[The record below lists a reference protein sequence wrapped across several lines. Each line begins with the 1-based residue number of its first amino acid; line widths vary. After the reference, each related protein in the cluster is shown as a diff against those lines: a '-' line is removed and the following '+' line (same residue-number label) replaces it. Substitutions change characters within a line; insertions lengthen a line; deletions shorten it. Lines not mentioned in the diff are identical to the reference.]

1 MIDHAN
7 ELRRHARKIGRPAGD
22 TPAVMRAAAAHID
35 DLERRLQTAESRAAV
50 AVEAEREACAKLCG
64 DYWDYLDIGE
74 DDYQDGR
81 GCAALDLQSAIRARN
96 KPPKN

>member
-1 MIDHAN
+1 MTRDDIRRMAKEAGLAEVRLSAGLEEMRTDMWQRFA
-7 ELRRHARKIGRPAGD
+7 EL
-22 TPAVMRAAAAHID
+22 V
-35 DLERRLQTAESRAAV
+35 AAV
-50 AVEAEREACAKLCG
+50 EREACAKVCG

-96 KPPKN
+96 KPRKAKAEP